1 MNFMANQIVLIDPL
15 KAIRGETDT
24 IRNRIRHSLKYRSCT
39 LYSLKG
45 INEVRDDRSLKWGTN
60 QISVNLYS

>member
-1 MNFMANQIVLIDPL
+1 MANQIVLIDLL

-24 IRNRIRHSLKYRSCT
+24 IRNGIRHSLKYRSCT

-45 INEVRDDRSLKWGTN
+45 INEVRDIPKMGNKSN
-60 QISVNLYS
+60 